1 MGKCLVVVMLFLV
14 NNLFAQLPDG
24 DYSYENKDTRLNF
37 TISGD
42 GQNIDECSFSN
53 MVLLKRFKGMGS
65 GEFSSDTLTK
75 SVYNG
80 YYVVKG
86 SFPDFSIKVKGK
98 SIDLISIDIPD
109 VKMLKTFNNTRFI
122 PK

>member
-24 DYSYENKDTRLNF
+24 NYSYENKDTRLNF

-80 YYVVKG
+80 YYLVKG
-86 SFPDFSIKVKGK
+86 NFPDFSIKVKGK
-98 SIDLISIDIPD
+98 SIDLISIDVD
-109 VKMLKTFNNTRFI
+109 VIMDKKFKNTRFI

>member
-1 MGKCLVVVMLFLV
+1 MRKCLVVVMLFLV
-14 NNLFAQLPDG
+14 NSLFAQLPDG
-24 DYSYENKDTRLNF
+24 NYSYENKDTRLNF

-42 GQNIDECSFSN
+42 GQNINECSFSN

-80 YYVVKG
+80 YYLVKG
-86 SFPDFSIKVKGK
+86 NFPDFSIKVKGK
-98 SIDLISIDIPD
+98 SIDLISIDVD
-109 VKMLKTFNNTRFI
+109 VIMDKKFKNTRFI

>member
-65 GEFSSDTLTK
+65 GEFSSDTLSK

-80 YYVVKG
+80 YYLVKG
-86 SFPDFSIKVKGK
+86 NFPDFSIKVKGK
-98 SIDLISIDIPD
+98 SIDVILLKID
-109 VKMLKTFNNTRFI
+109 VKMITSFNNVKFI
-122 PK
+122 PE

>member
-24 DYSYENKDTRLNF
+24 DYSYENKDTRLSF

-65 GEFSSDTLTK
+65 GEFSSDTLSK

-80 YYVVKG
+80 YYLVKG
-86 SFPDFSIKVKGK
+86 NFPDFSIKVKGK
-98 SIDLISIDIPD
+98 SIDVILLKID
-109 VKMLKTFNNTRFI
+109 VKMITSFNNVKFI
-122 PK
+122 PE

>member
-1 MGKCLVVVMLFLV
+1 MEKCLVVVMLFLA
-14 NNLFAQLPDG
+14 NSLFAQLPDG
-24 DYSYENKDTRLNF
+24 NYSYENKDTRLNF

-42 GQNIDECSFSN
+42 GQNIEDCSFSN

-80 YYVVKG
+80 YYLVKG
-86 SFPDFSIKVKGK
+86 NFPDFSIKIKGK
-98 SIDLISIDIPD
+98 SIDLISIDVD
-109 VKMLKTFNNTRFI
+109 VIMDKKFKNTRFI